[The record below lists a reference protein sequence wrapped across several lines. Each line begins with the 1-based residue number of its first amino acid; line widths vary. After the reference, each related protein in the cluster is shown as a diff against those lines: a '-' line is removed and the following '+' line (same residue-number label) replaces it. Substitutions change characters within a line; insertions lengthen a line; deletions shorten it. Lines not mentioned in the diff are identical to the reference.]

1 MRYARQIAA
10 LFPGEHERLRQ
21 AQVVVGG
28 SELPSK
34 IAALYLAGA
43 GVGRLEV
50 APSLVAELS
59 ALNSELAIH
68 GVSAL
73 EAGPARAQ
81 VGEVTR
87 SAEPAPPVM
96 SGARLARWALARI
109 LSA

>member
-21 AQVVVGG
+21 AEVAVGG
-28 SELPSK
+28 SDLPSK

-50 APSLVAELS
+50 APSLVAELL
-59 ALNSELAIH
+59 ALNSELVIL
-68 GVSAL
+68 GVDAL
-73 EAGPARAQ
+73 GEGPARAR
-81 VGEVTR
+81 VGETTR
-87 SAEPAPPVM
+87 AAEPAPPVM

-109 LSA
+109 LST